1 MKCHG
6 DDITGFTL
14 MADDTALVTISKDKS
29 MKVIYFQKLNISGG
43 IPPIVGT
50 RIKVVMILCQVRNLC
65 LIPRITNTRAF

>member
-43 IPPIVGT
+43 IPQIVGT

-65 LIPRITNTRAF
+65 LTPRITISRTF

>member
-29 MKVIYFQKLNISGG
+29 MKVIYFKN
-43 IPPIVGT
+43 
-50 RIKVVMILCQVRNLC
+50 
-65 LIPRITNTRAF
+65 

>member
-29 MKVIYFQKLNISGG
+29 MKVISFEKLKISGG

-50 RIKVVMILCQVRNLC
+50 RIKVAVMLCQVRNLC
-65 LIPRITNTRAF
+65 LILMITNSKAF